1 MKVKL
6 REVTGLAQNLDCT
19 KSSAPGELRCRLLLL
34 QDRGNHNPALSYVT
48 VTDGQNRLTP
58 PGSRSLCAHREC
70 APAPVSWS
78 RVPQGPVRG
87 PRARSSDGLASP
99 RPYHA
104 GKVSKRYGEDTAKT
118 SHITVHRAAGP
129 AGRSPRFLPVPTQH
143 VAPQHGAARPPS
155 CIKLGPVG
163 GRGALSQQANSFSG
177 SHGMSLSS
185 WGPHTGGG
193 ACGRCPGI
201 HSLRGA
207 GPPA

>member
-1 MKVKL
+1 MGCSTSSARFPYLHSRTDLSQRCWVKVKL

-58 PGSRSLCAHREC
+58 PGSRSLCAHQEC

-118 SHITVHRAAGP
+118 SHNTVHRASRAQP
-129 AGRSPRFLPVPTQH
+129 KV
-143 VAPQHGAARPPS
+143 PPS
-155 CIKLGPVG
+155 
-163 GRGALSQQANSFSG
+163 A
-177 SHGMSLSS
+177 
-185 WGPHTGGG
+185 HT
-193 ACGRCPGI
+193 AC
-201 HSLRGA
+201 
-207 GPPA
+207 GPPARGC